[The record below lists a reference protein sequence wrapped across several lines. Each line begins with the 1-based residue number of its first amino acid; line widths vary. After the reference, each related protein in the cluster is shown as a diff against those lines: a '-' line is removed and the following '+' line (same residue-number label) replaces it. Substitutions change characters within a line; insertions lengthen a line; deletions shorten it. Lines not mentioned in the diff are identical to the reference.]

1 MSPRSIL
8 LALLAAVT
16 PSCKAVDCGDGT
28 TERNGL
34 CVAPSQT
41 VSAAKCG
48 PHTMLHGD
56 ICVVDP
62 DDPVTVCDPGTTA
75 EELDS
80 STGVTTCVGTGGG
93 GCSARLACPNGTGGK
108 QTICGQIYDFET
120 GQPFAA
126 PSATG
131 AQCGTGAT
139 SGPCALGIKAYDAV
153 AFAQSGGTGGA
164 LTTGAVYIDDCGRFR
179 IPDVSQPAAAPVIA
193 LGVDDIAQ
201 PGPMGITNAAGV
213 TTGAVPNGAKRDVE
227 AFVVKPST
235 TAGWSGTSL
244 ATGIFA
250 LVFHGTLTGPGL
262 AAGVTVTRNGAPGD
276 VAHTFYFGA
285 AAANRTTLD
294 SNAHVTG
301 VNGTAVYNI
310 LNPMLTDMYSGT
322 GGLPSGCNWEPH
334 GGVALPGLVFIQTF
348 RPTGSTCPP

>member
-1 MSPRSIL
+1 MYPRSIL
-8 LALLAAVT
+8 LGLALLAAVI
-16 PSCKAVDCGDGT
+16 PGCKTVDCGDGT
-28 TERNGL
+28 TERSGL
-34 CVAPSQT
+34 CVASSET
-41 VSAAKCG
+41 VSAARCG
-48 PHTMLHGD
+48 ALTELHGD
-56 ICVVDP
+56 TCVP
-62 DDPVTVCDPGTTA
+62 TFPPTTCDPSTTA

-80 STGVTTCVGTGGG
+80 TTGVTTCVGTGAG
-93 GCSARLACPNGTGGK
+93 GCSARLACPVGTGGK

-131 AQCGTGAT
+131 AQCGTGVNF
-139 SGPCALGIKAYDAV
+139 GPCALGIKAYDAV
-153 AFAQSGGTGGA
+153 AFAQSMGMGGA

-193 LGVDDIAQ
+193 LGVDDIAA
-201 PGPMGITNAAGV
+201 PGPTGLTNAAGV
-213 TTGAVPNGAKRDVE
+213 TTAAIANGASRDVE

-250 LVFHGTLTGPGL
+250 LVFHNSIGGSAL
-262 AAGVTVTRNGAPGD
+262 ASGVGVTRNGATDAG
-276 VAHTFYFGA
+276 HTLYFGS
-285 AAANRTTLD
+285 AAANRTALD
-294 SNAHVTG
+294 SNAHATG
-301 VNGTAVYNI
+301 VNGTALYNI
-310 LNPMLTDMYSGT
+310 MNPVLTDMYSGT
-322 GGLPSGCNWEPH
+322 GGLPSGCNWEAH

>member
-1 MSPRSIL
+1 MYPRSIL

-41 VSAAKCG
+41 VSAARCG
-48 PHTMLHGD
+48 PFTVLHGD

-62 DDPVTVCDPGTTA
+62 KFPVTVCDPGTTA

-80 STGVTTCVGTGGG
+80 STGVTTCVGTGAG
-93 GCSARLACPNGTGGK
+93 GCSARLACADGTGGK

-201 PGPMGITNAAGV
+201 PGPTGITNAAGV
-213 TTGAVPNGAKRDVE
+213 TTGAVANGAKRDVE

-250 LVFHGTLTGPGL
+250 LVFHGTLTGSGL
-262 AAGVTVTRNGAPGD
+262 AAGVTVTRNGAAGD

-285 AAANRTTLD
+285 AAANRTALD

-301 VNGTAVYNI
+301 VNGTALYNI
-310 LNPMLTDMYSGT
+310 MTPMLTDMYSGS

-334 GGVALPGLVFIQTF
+334 GGVALQGLVFIQTF

>member
-1 MSPRSIL
+1 MYPRSIL
-8 LALLAAVT
+8 LALLVAVT
-16 PSCKAVDCGDGT
+16 PGCKALDCGDGT

-34 CVAPSQT
+34 CVAPNQT
-41 VSAAKCG
+41 VSAAICG
-48 PHTMLHGD
+48 PHTKLAGD
-56 ICVVDP
+56 ICIVDP
-62 DDPVTVCDPGTTA
+62 DDPATKCDPGTTA
-75 EELDS
+75 EEVNPV
-80 STGVTTCVGTGGG
+80 TGVTICVGTGGG

-120 GQPFAA
+120 GLPFAA

-201 PGPMGITNAAGV
+201 PGPGGITNAAGV
-213 TTGAVPNGAKRDVE
+213 TTGAVVNGAKRDVE
-227 AFVVKPST
+227 AFVVKAST
-235 TAGWSGTSL
+235 AAGWSGTSL

-262 AAGVTVTRNGAPGD
+262 AAGITVTRNGAIDAG
-276 VAHTFYFGA
+276 HTLYFGA
-285 AAANRTTLD
+285 AVANRTALD
-294 SNAHVTG
+294 STAHVTG
-301 VNGTAVYNI
+301 VNGTALYNI
-310 LNPMLTDMYSGT
+310 TSPVLTDMYSGT

-334 GGVALPGLVFIQTF
+334 GGVALQGLVFIQTF

>member
-1 MSPRSIL
+1 MYPRSIL

-16 PSCKAVDCGDGT
+16 PSCKAVDCGTGT

-34 CVAPSQT
+34 CVAPSES

-48 PHTMLHGD
+48 PFTVLHGD

-62 DDPVTVCDPGTTA
+62 KFPVTVCDPGTTA
-75 EELDS
+75 EELDPG
-80 STGVTTCVGTGGG
+80 TGVTTCVGTGGG
-93 GCSARLACPNGTGGK
+93 GCSTRLACPVGTGGK

-120 GQPFAA
+120 GMPYAA
-126 PSATG
+126 PSASG

-139 SGPCALGIKAYDAV
+139 LGPCALAIKAYDAV

-201 PGPMGITNAAGV
+201 PGPTGLTNAAGV

-262 AAGVTVTRNGAPGD
+262 AARVTVTRNGATD
-276 VAHTFYFGA
+276 ATRTLYFGA
-285 AAANRTTLD
+285 AVANRTTLD

-301 VNGTAVYNI
+301 VNGTALYNI
-310 LNPMLTDMYSGT
+310 MNPMLTDMYSGT
-322 GGLPSGCNWEPH
+322 GGLASGCNWEPH

-348 RPTGSTCPP
+348 RPTGATCPP

>member
-1 MSPRSIL
+1 MYPRSVL

-16 PSCKAVDCGDGT
+16 PGCKTIDCGDGT
-28 TERNGL
+28 TERDGL
-34 CVAPSQT
+34 CVASSET

-48 PHTMLHGD
+48 PQTELHGD
-56 ICVVDP
+56 LCVP
-62 DDPVTVCDPGTTA
+62 TFAHTICDPSTTA
-75 EELDS
+75 EEFDP
-80 STGVTTCVGTGGG
+80 STQVTTCVGTGAG
-93 GCSARLACPNGTGGK
+93 GCSARLACPDGTGGK

-131 AQCGTGAT
+131 APCGTGVT

-153 AFAQSGGTGGA
+153 AFAQSAGMGGA
-164 LTTGAVYIDDCGRFR
+164 LATGAVYIDDCGRFR

-193 LGVDDIAQ
+193 LGVDDIAA
-201 PGPMGITNAAGV
+201 PGPTGLTNAAGV
-213 TTGAVPNGAKRDVE
+213 TTTAVPNGASRDVE
-227 AFVVKPST
+227 AFIVKPTT

-250 LVFHGTLTGPGL
+250 LVFHDTLAGTALGS
-262 AAGVTVTRNGAPGD
+262 GVSVTRNGALD
-276 VAHTFYFGA
+276 ATHTLYFS

-294 SNAHVTG
+294 GTAHATG
-301 VNGTAVYNI
+301 INGTALYNI
-310 LNPMLTDMYSGT
+310 TNPMLTDVYSGT
-322 GGLPSGCNWEPH
+322 GGLPAGCNWEPH
-334 GGVALPGLVFIQTF
+334 GGVALQGLVFIQTF